1 MLCEDACFWGVSV
14 IAPSNMFMPP
24 AVQVSNLFVVFL
36 LLFLPT
42 TWRQQLAQAANV
54 CELRGCPAR
63 RPGYI
68 NMHVLSHSHND
79 AGWIQ
84 TIDTLYEAYVE
95 SIYNTSTLALTMN
108 PTWRYVSAENVFFA
122 RWWKS
127 QPARV
132 RDRVRY
138 AVYSGQL
145 QFVGG
150 GWVQNDE
157 AVTHYTAI
165 IDQMTLGLRFL
176 NDTFG
181 PHCGVPSVAWQADPF
196 GHSTAQAALF
206 SRMGFSSLMLGR
218 ISWDIK
224 NEWQRSRAM
233 EFIWQADS
241 RQQGGDDGH
250 ILAWVPKNSYQTPP
264 VICLT
269 WGGCEDVK
277 VDLVQDTREP
287 AALID
292 YARDQAKVYTNHTV
306 SMMSGGDLTFVAA
319 DWRFQ
324 KQDFVIGKANEMSP
338 VDKEGPPVHV
348 VHSTPACYVEAL
360 HDAVRSWPSFA
371 GDLLPYTDHPGRS
384 WTGFYTTR
392 PNLKMMARYANG
404 FLQASK
410 QLSVPEG
417 KDAPAEVKQLGEA
430 VATLQHHDGITGTC
444 TDDVAQDYARMLHKG
459 IKGCEK
465 VISASVASLMDP
477 GAATL
482 NDIGKKLHFCH
493 LLNQSDCQYTNE
505 TEFRLIVYNPASVSV
520 APFVHLPLEGDGE
533 RLTSVTGP
541 KGAKIESQIVPLAP
555 HRHGIQESSGDARQS
570 LVFQAEIDPLGASLY
585 HVKVGPAHENR
596 QSTENYLELDE
607 AVNFIEN
614 ERYHL
619 TLDQKTGLLSSVLLH
634 GSKVS
639 VKFRQTFAAYL
650 FERAASENA
659 SLPGHYVF
667 TATTDAQE
675 MGDQVTYRIVTG
687 PLVQEIHQIF
697 NNYISQVI
705 TLHSDSPFIE
715 FTWTVGPLTELMA
728 EPTKLRFTGCDVISK
743 FDSDLRSEGFYTDS
757 NGWRNMHRTV
767 KLQQEEKWSIS
778 SHYYPVSSWIYVED
792 KDKDLQMV
800 VLPDR
805 AQGGTSLRKGHIELM
820 LHRYHTT
827 NDDLGNPETLDETSI
842 GGQGLVARGKHL
854 LFLGSASE
862 ARQLLRP
869 QALQLVY
876 RPVLIFAPAGW
887 QPKHDKFS
895 LLRSSL
901 PSTVHVL
908 TLERLSSTKVLLRL
922 EHLGLTDVPVYVNV
936 TRLLTGHRLNNIQ
949 PLTLGANQY
958 LPGAIRRRWPTQRP
972 NKLPHQLE
980 DIRMDAPEM
989 NSDRKTGDTAVKL
1002 VPGQI
1007 VTLLATRVT
1016 E

>member
-1 MLCEDACFWGVSV
+1 MFT
-14 IAPSNMFMPP
+14 PS
-24 AVQVSNLFVVFL
+24 ALQALHLFVGVFL
-36 LLFLPT
+36 WSCAFT
-42 TWRQQLAQAANV
+42 TRQGQRAEAANV

-63 RPGYI
+63 RPGHI

-84 TIDTLYEAYVE
+84 TVDTLYEAYVE
-95 SIYNTSTLALTMN
+95 SIYNTSTRALGMN

-122 RWWKS
+122 RWWRNQS
-127 QPARV
+127 ARV
-132 RDRVRY
+132 QERVRA
-138 AVYSGQL
+138 AVGSGQL

-181 PHCGVPSVAWQADPF
+181 PQCGVPSVAWQADPF
-196 GHSTAQAALF
+196 GHSIAQAALF

-218 ISWDIK
+218 ISWDTK
-224 NEWQRSRAM
+224 DEWQRTHAL

-241 RQQGGDDGH
+241 RQQGKSSCLTPCGDEGH
-250 ILAWVPKNSYQTPP
+250 ILAWVPRNSYETPP

-269 WGGCEDVK
+269 WRGCEDVSAR
-277 VDLVQDTREP
+277 LAGSSWETS
-287 AALID
+287 ALIK
-292 YARDQAKVYTNHTV
+292 YARDQANVYTNDTV

-324 KQDFVIGKANEMSP
+324 KQDSVIEQANKMSP
-338 VDKEGPPVHV
+338 ANKEGPPVHV

-360 HDAVRSWPSFA
+360 HEAIRSWPSFT
-371 GDLLPYTDHPGRS
+371 GDLLPYADQPGRS

-392 PNLKMMARYANG
+392 PNLKMMVRYANG

-410 QLSVPEG
+410 QLSVLG
-417 KDAPAEVKQLGEA
+417 LKDVPAEVKALGEA

-444 TDDVAQDYARMLHKG
+444 TDDVAQDYANMLYQG

-465 VISASVASLMDP
+465 VISTSVTSLLNP
-477 GAATL
+477 GAA
-482 NDIGKKLHFCH
+482 NVDEIGNKLHFCH
-493 LLNQSDCQYTNE
+493 LLNQSDCEHTKE
-505 TEFRLIVYNPASVSV
+505 TEFGVIVYNPASVPIS
-520 APFVHLPLEGDGE
+520 PYVHLPLEGDGE
-533 RLTSVTGP
+533 RLTIVTGP
-541 KGAKIESQIVPLAP
+541 KGAKVESQAVSLAP
-555 HRHGIQESSGDARQS
+555 HRHGIQESSGDAKQS
-570 LVFQAEIDPLGASLY
+570 LVFQAEVDPLGASLY
-585 HVKVGPAHENR
+585 HVKVGPAHTSR
-596 QSTENYLELDE
+596 KSPENYLQLDE

-614 ERYHL
+614 ERYHI
-619 TLDQKTGLLSSVLLH
+619 TWDPNTGLLSSVLLH

-639 VKFRQTFAAYL
+639 VQLRQTFAAYL
-650 FERAASENA
+650 FERAAPENV
-659 SLPGHYVF
+659 SMPGHYVF
-667 TATTDAQE
+667 TATNEAQE
-675 MGDQVTYRIVTG
+675 LGDQVTYRIITG

-728 EPTKLRFTGCDVISK
+728 EPTKQSFTGCDVISK
-743 FDSDLRSEGFYTDS
+743 FDSDLRSEGFYADS
-757 NGWRNMHRTV
+757 NGWKDVHRTAAV
-767 KLQQEEKWSIS
+767 REGDKWPIS
-778 SHYYPVSSWIYVED
+778 SHYYPVASWIYIQD
-792 KDKDLQMV
+792 KAKDLQMV

-820 LHRYHTT
+820 LHRYHMT
-827 NDDLGNPETLDETSI
+827 NDDLGNPETIEETSSD
-842 GGQGLVARGKHL
+842 GQGLVARGKHF
-854 LFLGSASE
+854 LFLGTASE

-876 RPVLIFAPAGW
+876 RPVLVFAPAGW
-887 QPKHDKFS
+887 QPKQEKFS
-895 LLRSSL
+895 TLRSSL

-908 TLERLSSTKVLLRL
+908 TLERLSPSQVLLRL
-922 EHLGLTDVPVYVNV
+922 EHLGLTDAPVDVNV
-936 TRLLTGHRLNNIQ
+936 TRLLAGHRLNDIQ

-958 LPGAIRRRWPTQRP
+958 LPGATRHRWPVQRP
-972 NKLPHQLE
+972 NATPHPLE
-980 DIRMDAPEM
+980 DIRMDAPQTTLVG
-989 NSDRKTGDTAVKL
+989 DTGDTVVKV

-1007 VTLLATRVT
+1007 ATFLATQRT